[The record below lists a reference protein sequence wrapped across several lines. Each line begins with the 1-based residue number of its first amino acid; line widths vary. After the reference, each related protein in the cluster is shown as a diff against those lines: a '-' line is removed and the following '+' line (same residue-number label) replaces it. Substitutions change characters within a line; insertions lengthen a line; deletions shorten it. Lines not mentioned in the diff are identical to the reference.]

1 MLLKNDYRS
10 IFKSQIAD
18 YLNIPSHNISLFW
31 KGRVALYAILKAI
44 GLKEGDEI
52 IIPAFTCVVAVNP
65 IIYLGAKPVY
75 VDVDPKTYNI
85 DVKTLECENV
95 KTLRKAKAILAQNT
109 FGLSADLD
117 AIFEI
122 AKKYDLFV
130 VEDYAHG
137 FGGFY
142 KGKPN
147 GTIADVSFFSTQWN
161 KPFSSGLG
169 GFAVT
174 KNPEIAEK
182 LRVMEKTFIRPSVKD
197 EMVLKTLLFARG
209 RLGTKLYWPAIKTYR
224 WLSKNNLILGS
235 SQGDELERPVKPDGF
250 EKGFSGTQAKKGSN
264 ELEKFDRVLEH
275 RRKIASLYNK
285 KILSDM
291 EIELPYEPE
300 YAVHTY
306 LKFPLLVKD
315 RMKFF
320 KLAEEEKIELGD
332 WFVSPIHPITKN
344 LELWCYKWGE
354 NPVAEKISMH
364 IVNLPTHPQV
374 TEDYVDQIAQFL
386 KKNRNEIY
394 GSYKEM

>member
-130 VEDYAHG
+130 IEDCAHG

>member
-130 VEDYAHG
+130 IEDCAHG

-174 KNPEIAEK
+174 KNPEIAKK

>member
-85 DVKTLECENV
+85 DVKTLERENV

-130 VEDYAHG
+130 IEDCAHG